1 MKIRI
6 FALIKEVRM
15 DISTFTS
22 DFENLP
28 EHIQRQLIEYAEFLM
43 SRSKQSRK
51 RKKSSHNF
59 TFSWE
64 NGLSELKEDY
74 TSVELQHKIND
85 LR

>member
-1 MKIRI
+1 MELSSFI
-6 FALIKEVRM
+6 E
-15 DISTFTS
+15 

-28 EHIQRQLIEYAEFLM
+28 KSIQRQLIEYAEFLIAK
-43 SRSKQSRK
+43 SKRSRK
-51 RKKSSHNF
+51 SNNAKHNF

-64 NGLSELKEDY
+64 NGLIELKDQY